1 MGNKNTK
8 AIKLTLSAAEDRII
22 TERAKACGRSKQA
35 FIKEM
40 ALSGQ
45 IISSIPE
52 AKIRSLQAEIFF
64 LAEEVKDAT
73 ISNLLKERGEAIWQS
88 LK

>member
-1 MGNKNTK
+1 MGNKN
-8 AIKLTLSAAEDRII
+8 IKLTLSADEDQAI

-64 LAEEVKDAT
+64 LAEQVQDAS
-73 ISNLLKERGEAIWQS
+73 ISRLLKKSGEAIWQS